1 MTQRVRSRTAGA
13 LLVGALLVAACTGIS
28 ATTQPLTG
36 QESSG
41 VTAASPSALPS
52 STPAASS
59 SPSSAGG
66 GGPSSQPSPPKFN
79 ACKLLTN
86 AQATAVNGGGYG
98 DGVDDIVAKG
108 QICVRQ
114 SASAH
119 SSLTVELFVETT
131 PADALVHYGALRA
144 SLAKFNPTAVSG
156 VGTQAFIA
164 RSPNANSVTGG
175 IYVLDGSNVFDIVY
189 LQGAVPVDATLK
201 LAALLVS
208 GALG

>member
-1 MTQRVRSRTAGA
+1 MTDSVHLRIAGA
-13 LLVGALLVAACTGIS
+13 LLVGALLVAACTGGA

-36 QESSG
+36 QASGG

-52 STPAASS
+52 SAPAASA
-59 SPSSAGG
+59 SPSPAGG
-66 GGPSSQPSPPKFN
+66 GGQSPQPSLPAIN
-79 ACKLLTN
+79 ACNLLTN

-98 DGVDDIVAKG
+98 DGVDNIVAKG

-119 SSLTVELFVETT
+119 SSLTVELFVEAT
-131 PADALVHYGALRA
+131 PAAALVRYAALRG
-144 SLAKFNPTAVSG
+144 SLAAYNPTPVSG

-164 RSPNANSVTGG
+164 RSPNATIVTGG
-175 IYVLDGSNVFDIVY
+175 IYVLDGSNIFDIVY
-189 LQGAVPVDATLK
+189 LQGSVPVDATLK
-201 LAALLVS
+201 LAALLAS